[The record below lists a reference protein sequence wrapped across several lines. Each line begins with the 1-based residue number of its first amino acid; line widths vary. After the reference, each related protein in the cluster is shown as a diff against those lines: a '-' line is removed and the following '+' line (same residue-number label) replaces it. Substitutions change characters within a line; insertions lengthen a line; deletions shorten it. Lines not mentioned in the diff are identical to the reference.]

1 VGIAPSIALAIIREA
16 KYRPVRGDVILLGR
30 QTMMFS
36 PHDAFAMIRNAGLT
50 PVEPPAGEDVIDRRT
65 DLARGRDWIRD
76 DAFFRALGASSV
88 RAVDHTA
95 YEGAEIVHDLNKP
108 IPVALEGSADFI
120 IDGSTLDNVFNPAI
134 CIQNVARMLRH
145 GGRYIAVNVGSP
157 HLNPYT
163 IVSPY
168 WLLDFFAANDFAD
181 CRVYFALHGRRG
193 ELNVYAVDPADE
205 SGPPFHAPRQIS
217 IVAFAEKG
225 AQSTWDRD
233 PVQRFYSG
241 ETMMAQYRAA
251 ARRFSSSGRP
261 EILVSDKS
269 LPLRL
274 PLMHLAVEHYRMV
287 RLIADHFPMVG
298 NDGRRRKI
306 SYPRQSF
313 AIGRALKRFLR
324 INLRID

>member
-1 VGIAPSIALAIIREA
+1 
-16 KYRPVRGDVILLGR
+16 
-30 QTMMFS
+30 M
-36 PHDAFAMIRNAGLT
+36 
-50 PVEPPAGEDVIDRRT
+50 
-65 DLARGRDWIRD
+65 
-76 DAFFRALGASSV
+76 

-225 AQSTWDRD
+225 AQSTWYRD

-269 LPLRL
+269 LPLRPLDALGRGAL
-274 PLMHLAVEHYRMV
+274 PHGAAHCRPL
-287 RLIADHFPMVG
+287 P
-298 NDGRRRKI
+298 NGRQRW
-306 SYPRQSF
+306 PPP
-313 AIGRALKRFLR
+313 
-324 INLRID
+324 